1 VWILDRFATAI
12 KTAREGIEHYNL
24 ALTANTLYHFLWD
37 DFCDWYIELAK
48 QRFQTDEKE
57 KVMALCV
64 RILYETLK
72 ALHPLIPFV
81 TEEIAASLR
90 PYVGA
95 KEEFLLNDSY
105 PTVNTA
111 WINQEAQ
118 RKMQVVQG
126 VTKEIRTIRSQ
137 FNVPPALKISAVI
150 SAKNEEDLAIVRAY
164 ENYIKLM
171 AKVETLTIGINA
183 QKPSQTATATFENL
197 AIYVPLT
204 GLIDFDK
211 ERKRLEK
218 DLALGKANIASRE
231 ARLSQENFLKHAPQE
246 QIDKTKAELAAA
258 ELTFAQ
264 VTASLED
271 LA

>member
-1 VWILDRFATAI
+1 MWILDRFTAAI
-12 KTAREGIEHYNL
+12 KTAREGIEKYNL
-24 ALTANTLYHFLWD
+24 ALSANTLYHFLWD

-48 QRFQTDEKE
+48 QRFQTSEKE

-64 RILYETLK
+64 HLLYNTLK
-72 ALHPLIPFV
+72 ALHPFIPFV

-95 KEEFLLNDSY
+95 QEEFLLNASY
-105 PTVNTA
+105 PTPNDDWT
-111 WINQEAQ
+111 NETAQ
-118 RKMQVVQG
+118 RQMAVVQG
-126 VTKEIRTIRSQ
+126 ITKQIRTIRSQ
-137 FNVPPALKISAVI
+137 FNVPPALKIAAVI
-150 SAKNEEDLAIVRAY
+150 SAKDEQELTTVRAY

-171 AKVETLTIGINA
+171 AKVENLTVGVNE
-183 QKPSQTATATFENL
+183 QKPQQTATATFENL

-204 GLIDFDK
+204 GLIDFEK

-218 DLALGKANIASRE
+218 DLALAKANIASRQ

-258 ELTFAQ
+258 QLTLAQ